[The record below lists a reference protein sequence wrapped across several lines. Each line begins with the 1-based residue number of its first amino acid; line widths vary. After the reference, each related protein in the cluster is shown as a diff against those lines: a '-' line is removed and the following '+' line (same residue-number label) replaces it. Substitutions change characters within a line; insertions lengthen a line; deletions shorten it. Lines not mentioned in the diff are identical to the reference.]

1 MTSDDAVDI
10 KEVVFLSR
18 RVEEDYLSQPL
29 DVVEAF
35 DARITAVQNLPRLPA
50 RHHQALSG
58 NAKGIEELRLFH
70 DSNTYRTY
78 YLANYDE
85 VVILIDAGM
94 KKLKKGSEIPAEQVA
109 RLLERKRQ
117 ADQFYAE
124 NRTLLRERYNARR
137 KRRELE

>member
-10 KEVVFLSR
+10 KEVIFLSQ
-18 RVEEDYLSQPL
+18 RVEDDYLSQPAE
-29 DVVEAF
+29 VVEAF
-35 DARITAVQNLPRLPA
+35 DARITAVQNLRRLPA

-58 NAKGIEELRLFH
+58 NAKGIEELRVLH

-78 YLANYDE
+78 YLATYDE

-94 KKLKKGSEIPAEQVA
+94 KKSKKDSGIPAEQVA

-117 ADQFYAE
+117 ADQFYAG
-124 NRTLLRERYNARR
+124 NWASLRERYDARR

>member
-29 DVVEAF
+29 DVVEGF
-35 DARITAVQNLPRLPA
+35 DARITAVQNLRRLPA

-58 NAKGIEELRLFH
+58 NAKGIEELRVFH

-94 KKLKKGSEIPAEQVA
+94 KKSKKGGEIPEEQVA

-117 ADQFYAE
+117 ADQFYAG
-124 NRTLLRERYNARR
+124 NRALLHERYNARR

>member
-10 KEVVFLSR
+10 KEVIFLSQ
-18 RVEEDYLSQPL
+18 RVEDDYLSQPAE
-29 DVVEAF
+29 VVEAF
-35 DARITAVQNLPRLPA
+35 DARVTAVQNLQRLPTK
-50 RHHQALSG
+50 HHRALSG
-58 NAKGIEELRLFH
+58 SGKGIEELRVSH

-85 VVILIDAGM
+85 AVILIDAGM
-94 KKLKKGSEIPAEQVA
+94 KSKKDGEIPAEQLA

-124 NRTLLRERYNARR
+124 NRSLLRKRYDMRR
-137 KRRELE
+137 KRRELA

>member
-10 KEVVFLSR
+10 KEVIFLSQ
-18 RVEEDYLSQPL
+18 RVEDDYLSQPAE
-29 DVVEAF
+29 VVEAF
-35 DARITAVQNLPRLPA
+35 DARITAIQNLRRLPA

-58 NAKGIEELRLFH
+58 HAKGIEELRVFH
-70 DSNTYRTY
+70 DNNTYRTY
-78 YLANYDE
+78 YLANYNE

-94 KKLKKGSEIPAEQVA
+94 KKSKKGGEIPAEQVA

-117 ADQFYAE
+117 ADQFYAG
-124 NRTLLRERYNARR
+124 NLALLRERYDARR